1 MMTVMTYSPF
11 AAEVK
16 ENPYPFYQWLREE
29 QPVYYNEEFDFWAL
43 SRYAHVLKA
52 ARSPEIFSSAQ
63 GVGPDK
69 AYGLSMITNDPPIH
83 TRLRKLV
90 NKSFTPRMIDAFAS
104 RIQTIVDELLD
115 AAAQKHHF
123 DLIDDYAIPLPVRVI
138 AEILGVEPERRDDFK
153 RWSDDVVHFV
163 GGAAHGKDREQLRQ
177 SWEEFRDY
185 FAATIGARR
194 REPRDDIITV
204 LVHASDG
211 QDELTELEILN
222 FCQLLLVGG
231 NETTT
236 NLIANA
242 ALALT
247 HHPEQWQKLRQHPE
261 FVPSMVEEVLRYDSP
276 IQLIYRTT
284 TREVEID
291 GTTIPADSKVALLW
305 ASANRDAAEFPEP
318 DRFDVT
324 RTPNRHLSFG
334 SGIHYCLGAA
344 LARLE
349 VRTTTATILRRMPY
363 MRLAPNGETARMDN
377 PLLRG
382 LTRFP
387 MVVKAV

>member
-1 MMTVMTYSPF
+1 
-11 AAEVK
+11 
-16 ENPYPFYQWLREE
+16 
-29 QPVYYNEEFDFWAL
+29 
-43 SRYAHVLKA
+43 
-52 ARSPEIFSSAQ
+52 
-63 GVGPDK
+63 
-69 AYGLSMITNDPPIH
+69 MITNDPPIH